1 MNENKKGYYVY
12 SCIAVIFGMGLF
24 AFFGWLIYDLILKLS
39 NQDFSNN
46 TVVQALIT
54 LIITVFI
61 GGYFSKWL
69 EIRNHKKLEL
79 YKIRT
84 SISLK
89 IIDLATIL
97 YHHPESAE
105 AKELL
110 IAESHKVKLYFDD
123 DLLKNLNQFIC
134 EEDKNLYYNNV
145 VDNLKKNIK

>member
-12 SCIAVIFGMGLF
+12 SCIAVIFGMALF

-123 DLLKNLNQFIC
+123 DLLKNLNQFMC
-134 EEDKNLYYNNV
+134 EEDKDLYYNRV
-145 VDNLKKNIK
+145 IDDLKKNIK

>member
-12 SCIAVIFGMGLF
+12 SCIAVIFGVLLF

-61 GGYFSKWL
+61 GGYFTKWL
-69 EIRNHKKLEL
+69 ENRNHKKLEL

-84 SISLK
+84 SISLR

-97 YHHPESAE
+97 YHHPENVD
-105 AKELL
+105 AKEML

-123 DLLKNLNQFIC
+123 DLLKNLNQFMC
-134 EEDKNLYYNNV
+134 EEDKDLYYNRV
-145 VDNLKKNIK
+145 IDDLKKNIK

>member
-1 MNENKKGYYVY
+1 MNDNKKGYYVY
-12 SCIAVIFGMGLF
+12 SCIAVILGMALF
-24 AFFGWLIYDLILKLS
+24 AFLGWLIYDLILKLS

-79 YKIRT
+79 YKIQT

-97 YHHPESAE
+97 YHHPESIE

-123 DLLKNLNQFIC
+123 NLLKNLNQFIR
-134 EEDKNLYYNNV
+134 EEDKGQYYNKV
-145 VDNLKKNIK
+145 IDELKKNIK

>member
-1 MNENKKGYYVY
+1 MNEKKKGYYVY
-12 SCIAVIFGMGLF
+12 SCIAVFFGMALF

-39 NQDFSNN
+39 KQDLSNN

-84 SISLK
+84 SISLR

-97 YHHPESAE
+97 YHHPESKE

-110 IAESHKVKLYFDD
+110 IAESHKVKLYFND
-123 DLLKNLNQFIC
+123 DLLKSLNQFMC
-134 EEDKNLYYNNV
+134 EEDKGSYYNQV
-145 VDNLKKNIK
+145 IDELKKNIK

>member
-12 SCIAVIFGMGLF
+12 SCVAIVLGFALFGYF
-24 AFFGWLIYDLILKLS
+24 AWLIYDLILKLS
-39 NQDFSNN
+39 EQDFSNN

-54 LIITVFI
+54 LIVTVFI

-89 IIDLATIL
+89 IVDLVTIL
-97 YHHPESAE
+97 YHHPESIE

-110 IAESHKVKLYFDD
+110 IAESHKVKLYFND
-123 DLLKNLNQFIC
+123 DLLKNLNRFIC
-134 EEDKNLYYNNV
+134 EDDKGQYY
-145 VDNLKKNIK
+145 DRIIDELKKNIK

>member
-12 SCIAVIFGMGLF
+12 CCIAVIFGMALF

-97 YHHPESAE
+97 YHHPESME

-110 IAESHKVKLYFDD
+110 IAESHKVKIYFDD
-123 DLLKNLNQFIC
+123 DLLKNLNQFMC
-134 EEDKNLYYNNV
+134 EEDKDLYYNRV
-145 VDNLKKNIK
+145 IDDLKKNIK

>member
-1 MNENKKGYYVY
+1 MNESKKGYYVY
-12 SCIAVIFGMGLF
+12 SCIAVVSGMALFGFL
-24 AFFGWLIYDLILKLS
+24 GWLIYDLILKLS

-84 SISLK
+84 NISLK
-89 IIDLATIL
+89 IIDLANIL
-97 YHHPESAE
+97 YYHPENIE

-110 IAESHKVKLYFDD
+110 IAESKKVKLYFNDK
-123 DLLKNLNQFIC
+123 LLEELNNFIC
-134 EEDKNLYYNNV
+134 EKDKEQYYNRV
-145 VDNLKKNIK
+145 IDELKNHIK

>member
-1 MNENKKGYYVY
+1 MNENKKGYYIY
-12 SCIAVIFGMGLF
+12 SCIVVTFFIALF
-24 AFFGWLIYDLILKLS
+24 AFFGWLIHDLILKLS

-61 GGYFSKWL
+61 GGYFTKWL

-84 SISLK
+84 SISLR
-89 IIDLATIL
+89 IIDLATIF
-97 YHHPESAE
+97 YHHPENVD
-105 AKELL
+105 AKEML

-123 DLLKNLNQFIC
+123 DLLKNLNQFMC
-134 EEDKNLYYNNV
+134 ENDKDYYYNNII
-145 VDNLKKNIK
+145 DKLKKNIK

>member
-12 SCIAVIFGMGLF
+12 SCIAVIFGMALF

-97 YHHPESAE
+97 YHHPESIE

-110 IAESHKVKLYFDD
+110 IAESHKVKLYFND
-123 DLLKNLNQFIC
+123 DLLKNLNQFMC
-134 EEDKNLYYNNV
+134 EKNKNLYYNNV
-145 VDNLKKNIK
+145 IDNLKKNIK

>member
-12 SCIAVIFGMGLF
+12 SCIAVIFGMALF

-97 YHHPESAE
+97 YHHPENTE

>member
-1 MNENKKGYYVY
+1 MNDNKKGYYVY
-12 SCIAVIFGMGLF
+12 SCIAVIFGMALF
-24 AFFGWLIYDLILKLS
+24 AFLGWLIYDLILKLS

-79 YKIRT
+79 YKIQT

-97 YHHPESAE
+97 YHHPESIK

-123 DLLKNLNQFIC
+123 NLLKNLNQFMR
-134 EEDKNLYYNNV
+134 EEDKGQYYNKV
-145 VDNLKKNIK
+145 IDELKKNIK

>member
-1 MNENKKGYYVY
+1 MNDNKKGYYVY
-12 SCIAVIFGMGLF
+12 SCIAVIFGIALF
-24 AFFGWLIYDLILKLS
+24 AFLGWLIYDLILKLS

-79 YKIRT
+79 YKIQT

-97 YHHPESAE
+97 YHHPESIE

-123 DLLKNLNQFIC
+123 NLLKNLNQFMR
-134 EEDKNLYYNNV
+134 EEDKGQYYNKV
-145 VDNLKKNIK
+145 IDELKKNIK

>member
-12 SCIAVIFGMGLF
+12 SCIAVIFGMALF

-39 NQDFSNN
+39 NHDFSNN

-89 IIDLATIL
+89 IIDLANIL

-123 DLLKNLNQFIC
+123 DLLKTLNQFMC
-134 EEDKNLYYNNV
+134 EKDKDLYYNRV
-145 VDNLKKNIK
+145 IDDLKKNIK

>member
-12 SCIAVIFGMGLF
+12 SCIAVIFGMALF

-61 GGYFSKWL
+61 VGYFSKWL

>member
-12 SCIAVIFGMGLF
+12 SCIAVIFGMALF

-39 NQDFSNN
+39 NQDFSNS

>member
-12 SCIAVIFGMGLF
+12 SCIAVIFGMALF

>member
-1 MNENKKGYYVY
+1 MNDNKKGYYVY
-12 SCIAVIFGMGLF
+12 SCIAVIFGMALF
-24 AFFGWLIYDLILKLS
+24 AFLGWLIYDLILKLS

-79 YKIRT
+79 YKIQT

-97 YHHPESAE
+97 YHHPESIE

-123 DLLKNLNQFIC
+123 NLLKNLNQFMR
-134 EEDKNLYYNNV
+134 EEDKGQYYNKV
-145 VDNLKKNIK
+145 IDELKKNIK

>member
-1 MNENKKGYYVY
+1 MNDNKKGYYVY
-12 SCIAVIFGMGLF
+12 SCIAVIFGMALF
-24 AFFGWLIYDLILKLS
+24 AFLGWLIYDLILKLS

-79 YKIRT
+79 YKIQT

-97 YHHPESAE
+97 YHHPESIE

-123 DLLKNLNQFIC
+123 NLLKNLNQFIR
-134 EEDKNLYYNNV
+134 EEDKGQYYNKV
-145 VDNLKKNIK
+145 IDELKKNIK

>member
-39 NQDFSNN
+39 NQDFSDN

-97 YHHPESAE
+97 YHHPESME

-123 DLLKNLNQFIC
+123 DLLKNLNQFMC
-134 EEDKNLYYNNV
+134 EEDKDLYYNRV
-145 VDNLKKNIK
+145 IDDLKKNIK

>member
-97 YHHPESAE
+97 YHHPESME

-123 DLLKNLNQFIC
+123 DLLKNLNQLLLTQKVMSLLTI
-134 EEDKNLYYNNV
+134 
-145 VDNLKKNIK
+145 

>member
-12 SCIAVIFGMGLF
+12 SCIAVIFGMALF

-84 SISLK
+84 SVSLK

-97 YHHPESAE
+97 YHHPESME

-123 DLLKNLNQFIC
+123 DLLKNLNQFMC
-134 EEDKNLYYNNV
+134 EEDKDLYYNRV
-145 VDNLKKNIK
+145 IDDLKKNIK

>member
-1 MNENKKGYYVY
+1 MNDNKKGYYVY
-12 SCIAVIFGMGLF
+12 SYVAVIFGMALF
-24 AFFGWLIYDLILKLS
+24 AFLGWLIYDLILKLS

-79 YKIRT
+79 YKIQT

-97 YHHPESAE
+97 YHHPESIE

-110 IAESHKVKLYFDD
+110 IAESQKVKLYFDVN
-123 DLLKNLNQFIC
+123 LLKNLNQFMC
-134 EEDKNLYYNNV
+134 EEDKGQYYNKV
-145 VDNLKKNIK
+145 IDELKKNIK

>member
-12 SCIAVIFGMGLF
+12 SCIAVIFGMALF

-61 GGYFSKWL
+61 GGYFSKRL

>member
-1 MNENKKGYYVY
+1 MNENKKGYYIY
-12 SCIAVIFGMGLF
+12 SCVVVIFVLALF
-24 AFFGWLIYDLILKLS
+24 GFLGWLIYDLILKLS

-97 YHHPESAE
+97 YHHPESIE

-123 DLLKNLNQFIC
+123 DLLKNLNQFMT
-134 EEDKNLYYNNV
+134 EEDKGLYYNIV
-145 VDNLKKNIK
+145 IDELKKHIK

>member
-1 MNENKKGYYVY
+1 MNENKKGYYIY
-12 SCIAVIFGMGLF
+12 SCVAVVFGMALF
-24 AFFGWLIYDLILKLS
+24 GFLAWLIYDLIFKLS
-39 NQDFSNN
+39 GQDFSNN

-84 SISLK
+84 SISLR
-89 IIDLATIL
+89 IIDLATLL
-97 YHHPESAE
+97 YYHPESKE

-110 IAESHKVKLYFDD
+110 IAESHKIKLYFNDE
-123 DLLKNLNQFIC
+123 LLKNVNQFIR
-134 EEDKNLYYNNV
+134 EENKEQCYDIV
-145 VDNLKKNIK
+145 IDELKRNIK

>member
-12 SCIAVIFGMGLF
+12 SCIAVVFGIALF

-46 TVVQALIT
+46 TIVQALIT

-89 IIDLATIL
+89 IIDLATVL
-97 YHHPESAE
+97 YHHPESIE

-123 DLLKNLNQFIC
+123 DLLKNLNKFMS
-134 EEDKNLYYNNV
+134 EEDKGNYYNIV
-145 VDNLKKNIK
+145 IDELKKHIK

>member
-1 MNENKKGYYVY
+1 MNDNKKGYYVY
-12 SCIAVIFGMGLF
+12 SCIAVIFGMALF
-24 AFFGWLIYDLILKLS
+24 AFLGWLIYDLILKLS

-79 YKIRT
+79 YKIQT

-97 YHHPESAE
+97 YHHPESIE

-123 DLLKNLNQFIC
+123 NLLKNLNQFIR
-134 EEDKNLYYNNV
+134 EEDKGQHYNKV
-145 VDNLKKNIK
+145 IDELKKNIK

>member
-1 MNENKKGYYVY
+1 MNDNKKGYYVY
-12 SCIAVIFGMGLF
+12 SCVAVIFGMALF
-24 AFFGWLIYDLILKLS
+24 AFLGWLIYDLILKLS

-79 YKIRT
+79 YKIQT

-97 YHHPESAE
+97 YHHPESIE

-110 IAESHKVKLYFDD
+110 IAESQKVKLYFDD
-123 DLLKNLNQFIC
+123 NLLKNLNQFMVTAIIYT
-134 EEDKNLYYNNV
+134 LY
-145 VDNLKKNIK
+145 LMEFR

>member
-1 MNENKKGYYVY
+1 MNENKKGYYIY
-12 SCIAVIFGMGLF
+12 SCVVVIFVLALF
-24 AFFGWLIYDLILKLS
+24 GFLGWLIYDLILKLS

-97 YHHPESAE
+97 YHHPESIE

-123 DLLKNLNQFIC
+123 NLLKNLNQFMR
-134 EEDKNLYYNNV
+134 EEDKGQYYNKV
-145 VDNLKKNIK
+145 IDELKKSIK

>member
-12 SCIAVIFGMGLF
+12 SCIAVVFGIALF

-46 TVVQALIT
+46 TIVQALIT

-89 IIDLATIL
+89 IIDLATVL
-97 YHHPESAE
+97 YHHPESIE

-123 DLLKNLNQFIC
+123 DLLKNLNQFMT
-134 EEDKNLYYNNV
+134 EEDKGLYYNIV
-145 VDNLKKNIK
+145 IDELKKHIK

>member
-12 SCIAVIFGMGLF
+12 SCIAVILGMALF

-89 IIDLATIL
+89 IIDLVTIL
-97 YHHPESAE
+97 YYHPESIE

-123 DLLKNLNQFIC
+123 NLLKNLNKFMS
-134 EEDKNLYYNNV
+134 EEDKGLYYNLV
-145 VDNLKKNIK
+145 IDELKKHIK

>member
-12 SCIAVIFGMGLF
+12 SCIAVVFGMSLF
-24 AFFGWLIYDLILKLS
+24 GFLGWLIYDLILKLS

-97 YHHPESAE
+97 YYHPESTE

-110 IAESHKVKLYFDD
+110 IAESHKVKLYFND
-123 DLLKNLNQFIC
+123 DLLKSLNQFMC
-134 EEDKNLYYNNV
+134 EEDKGQYYDKV
-145 VDNLKKNIK
+145 IDELKKNIK